1 MVTKRINGSL
11 GLSELQKSHGPLWMA
26 TPAIGKHEKSES
38 YMMPNNEKNKMAPAK
53 PKDYDNDGV
62 ISDREVELEIKLE
75 KAEAQSNIAKIALGA
90 MIALMAFLISP
101 WGPGAAMISALD
113 ASLATFFVAM
123 ASIVGAYMGFSAWMS
138 RK

>member
-1 MVTKRINGSL
+1 
-11 GLSELQKSHGPLWMA
+11 
-26 TPAIGKHEKSES
+26 
-38 YMMPNNEKNKMAPAK
+38 MMPNNEKNKMAPAK

>member
-1 MVTKRINGSL
+1 
-11 GLSELQKSHGPLWMA
+11 
-26 TPAIGKHEKSES
+26 
-38 YMMPNNEKNKMAPAK
+38 MMPNNEKNKMAPAK

-101 WGPGAAMISALD
+101 WGPDTTMISALD

-123 ASIVGAYMGFSAWMS
+123 ASIVGAYMGFSTWLS
-138 RK
+138 KK